1 MKQVNAVDI
10 LHQPF
15 PVNFIFRDP
24 AKGVPVLM
32 AFSFL
37 FVLIYRPLGSHPGA
51 HFSYEITMALYVLAT
66 GCAAYLTALFI
77 RQLRGENAANP
88 WNIKLELI
96 SILCVILAMGTF
108 VFLMA
113 FLLEEGA
120 DRWNLPTFISSLKST
135 ALVAMIPFLAVTMYN
150 ARTMFNSNQRYI
162 NSSPAPDT
170 FPNASQHADDVEI
183 TIQTQLRD
191 ENVTFLLRE
200 FVFAESDGNYVNFH
214 LLRKN
219 ASDLQKVVARLSIS
233 SLEEQLHPH
242 ESFMRTHRAFIV
254 NLRNVKE
261 SAGNALGLQLKLTGT
276 NAAIPVSRSHVKG
289 FKNKIKS
296 LK

>member
-1 MKQVNAVDI
+1 MKQVNVVEI

-24 AKGVPVLM
+24 VKGVPVLM

-51 HFSYEITMALYVLAT
+51 HFGYEITMALYVLAS

-77 RQLRGENAANP
+77 RLLRGVNAASP

-96 SILCVILAMGTF
+96 SIVCAILAMGTV

-135 ALVAMIPFLAVTMYN
+135 TLVAMIPFLAVTVYN
-150 ARTMFNSNQRYI
+150 ARTMFNLNQRY
-162 NSSPAPDT
+162 NSSSTHADGSPP
-170 FPNASQHADDVEI
+170 ADDVEI
-183 TIQTQLRD
+183 IIQTQLRD

-214 LLRKN
+214 LLRN
-219 ASDLQKVVARLSIS
+219 NELQKVVARLSIS

-276 NAAIPVSRSHVKG
+276 NAEIPVSRSNVKG
-289 FKNKIKS
+289 FRNKIKS